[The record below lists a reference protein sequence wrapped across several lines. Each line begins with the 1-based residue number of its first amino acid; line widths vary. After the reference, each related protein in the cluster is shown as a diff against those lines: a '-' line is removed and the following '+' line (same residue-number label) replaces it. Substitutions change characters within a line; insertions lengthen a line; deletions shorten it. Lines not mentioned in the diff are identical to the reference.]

1 MENTAAWA
9 FPRSRHRA
17 LGPSEHSDSLLV
29 THPFHVLSGH
39 RVRVL
44 FVKRRGAGRVFVCE
58 GGPVGQVTLPQEWTD
73 RGESPAGHRL
83 SVAGLVAL
91 DTLRKGRIVDS

>member
-1 MENTAAWA
+1 M
-9 FPRSRHRA
+9 
-17 LGPSEHSDSLLV
+17 
-29 THPFHVLSGH
+29 LSGR

-73 RGESPAGHRL
+73 RGPAAVGHRL

-91 DTLRKGRIVDS
+91 DTLRKGMVVDS